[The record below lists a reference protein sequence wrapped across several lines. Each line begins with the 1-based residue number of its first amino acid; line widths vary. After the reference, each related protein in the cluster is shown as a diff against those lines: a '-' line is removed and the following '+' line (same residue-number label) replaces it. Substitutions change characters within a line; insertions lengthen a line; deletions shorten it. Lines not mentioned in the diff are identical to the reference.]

1 MPDDFQLQLVSV
13 LPEVDG
19 TLLHD
24 VVQYIL
30 DPTILSGKYIYH
42 TWDMGDEGDMVY
54 HGKIL
59 EVDIPKNKPIKLRI
73 AYWLPHESEDS
84 DDSSVKLSEAL
95 TDYILRDLVFSNYI
109 FDV

>member
-1 MPDDFQLQLVSV
+1 MMWYSTFLTRPYFL
-13 LPEVDG
+13 G
-19 TLLHD
+19 N
-24 VVQYIL
+24 
-30 DPTILSGKYIYH
+30 IYTTR

-59 EVDIPKNKPIKLRI
+59 EVDIPKKKPIKLRI
-73 AYWLPHESEDS
+73 AYWLPHESEDDS
-84 DDSSVKLSEAL
+84 ADSSVKLSDAL